1 MRNSNLVF
9 LVNKHLVVSV
19 VILFSLGISAMSQPL
34 LSDSVPCKEK
44 DISEILFK
52 KKRAKQK
59 SDKNSFMMIVPAIG
73 SNPSMGFFFG
83 GVMQLAFKPKGSER
97 LSMLSTGIVFS
108 TTGQTN
114 FNGKSN
120 LYLFN
125 DKLFVSADFRLAR
138 SSESTYGLGIDPKR
152 GFSGEGGLGVNGYE
166 TNSVDSA
173 QPLTFSNVRFN
184 GTASYEVKDNL
195 FFGVGLNI
203 DQYSKIDD
211 ISLDIPNLVLT
222 EHFKY
227 STREGFNPK
236 TYKVNGWSLNAV
248 YDTRDNLA
256 NAYKGV
262 FANINWRW
270 NPEWMG
276 SDKNSSLLYYEFRA
290 FHSLSEKRKRH
301 LLGFW
306 LLGQHLT
313 SGTLPYLNLPAVGYD
328 QRNRS
333 GRAYTFGRFRGE
345 DLFYTEG
352 EYRFPISKCSGILGG
367 VLFLNTTSTSD
378 RFKGT
383 NLFQHFQWAY
393 GTGLRILLDKKT
405 RTNLTIEAA
414 FGRKS
419 SGFYINATE
428 TF

>member
-1 MRNSNLVF
+1 MVF
-9 LVNKHLVVSV
+9 RKNRLLIERCLLIAS
-19 VILFSLGISAMSQPL
+19 VILFLGNQVQAQTESI
-34 LSDSVPCKEK
+34 DTIPCEEK
-44 DISEILFK
+44 DISDLLFK
-52 KKRAKQK
+52 SKKKKGKIDK
-59 SDKNSFMMIVPAIG
+59 SSFMMIVPAIG

-120 LYLFN
+120 LYLLN

-152 GFSGEGGLGVNGYE
+152 GFSGDGGLGLNGYE
-166 TNSVDSA
+166 TNIVDSA
-173 QPLTFSNVRFN
+173 QPLTFSNIRFN
-184 GTASYEVKDNL
+184 GTASYEVRNNL

-227 STREGFNPK
+227 STREGFDPK
-236 TYKVNGWSLNAV
+236 SYKVNGWSLNAV
-248 YDTRDNLA
+248 FDTRDNLA

-270 NPEWMG
+270 NPQWMG
-276 SDKNSSLLYYEFRA
+276 SDKNSSMLYYEFRS
-290 FHSLSEKRKRH
+290 FYSLSEKRKRH

-306 LLGQHLT
+306 LFGQHLT
-313 SGTLPYLNLPAVGYD
+313 SGALPYLNLPAVGYD

-367 VLFLNTTSTSD
+367 VLFLNTTSASD

-383 NLFQHFQWAY
+383 NLFRHFQWAY

>member
-1 MRNSNLVF
+1 MVF
-9 LVNKHLVVSV
+9 RENRLLIERCLLIAS
-19 VILFSLGISAMSQPL
+19 VILFLGNQVQAQTESI
-34 LSDSVPCKEK
+34 DTIPCEEK
-44 DISEILFK
+44 DISDLLFK
-52 KKRAKQK
+52 NKKKK
-59 SDKNSFMMIVPAIG
+59 GKIDKNSFMMIVPAIG

-120 LYLFN
+120 LYLLN

-152 GFSGEGGLGVNGYE
+152 GFSGDGGLGLNGYE
-166 TNSVDSA
+166 TNIVDSA
-173 QPLTFSNVRFN
+173 QPLTFSNIRFN
-184 GTASYEVKDNL
+184 GTASYEVKNNL
-195 FFGVGLNI
+195 FFGIGLNI

-227 STREGFNPK
+227 STREGFDPK
-236 TYKVNGWSLNAV
+236 AYKVNGWSLNAV
-248 YDTRDNLA
+248 FDTRDNLA

-276 SDKNSSLLYYEFRA
+276 SDKNSSILYYEFRT

-306 LLGQHLT
+306 LFGQHLT

-393 GTGLRILLDKKT
+393 GTGLRIMLDKKT